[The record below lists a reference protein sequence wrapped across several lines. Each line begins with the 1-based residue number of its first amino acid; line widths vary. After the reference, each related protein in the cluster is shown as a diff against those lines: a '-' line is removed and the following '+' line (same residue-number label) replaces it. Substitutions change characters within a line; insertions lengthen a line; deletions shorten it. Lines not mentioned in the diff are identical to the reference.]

1 MMSLA
6 KHGTGRPSRLSAHI
20 PQTMRVART
29 YDIDDHRVESRP
41 VPDLG
46 PRDALI
52 RVRACG
58 LCGSDALDWYV
69 RQKAPTVL
77 GHEPVGEVVAVG
89 PEVTAFRLGQ
99 RVFTHH
105 HVPCGECHT
114 CRRGF
119 ETNCERFRA
128 TALDPGGFAE
138 FLRIPAENLEADT
151 LALPD
156 RMSDVEGTFIEPL
169 ACALRPFRR
178 VTLTPEDTVAIV
190 GLGVMGQLLV
200 QVARARGAGRVA
212 GLDFVESRRE
222 LAMRLGAHLALDPCQ
237 DAPARLWEATG
248 GLGADLVIVGPGS
261 PEAVDLGIALAGRG
275 GTVVLFSPT
284 EPARRLA
291 VDGHG
296 LYFRE
301 LTLTASYSCG
311 PRETREALDLLASGA
326 IRVEPLVTHR
336 FGLEG
341 LGEALRLAR
350 SKGEALKSLIV
361 PGP

>member
-1 MMSLA
+1 M
-6 KHGTGRPSRLSAHI
+6 
-20 PQTMRVART
+20 
-29 YDIDDHRVESRP
+29 
-41 VPDLG
+41 
-46 PRDALI
+46 
-52 RVRACG
+52 
-58 LCGSDALDWYV
+58 
-69 RQKAPTVL
+69 
-77 GHEPVGEVVAVG
+77 
-89 PEVTAFRLGQ
+89 
-99 RVFTHH
+99 
-105 HVPCGECHT
+105 
-114 CRRGF
+114 
-119 ETNCERFRA
+119 
-128 TALDPGGFAE
+128 
-138 FLRIPAENLEADT
+138 
-151 LALPD
+151 
-156 RMSDVEGTFIEPL
+156 
-169 ACALRPFRR
+169 
-178 VTLTPEDTVAIV
+178 
-190 GLGVMGQLLV
+190 
-200 QVARARGAGRVA
+200 
-212 GLDFVESRRE
+212 
-222 LAMRLGAHLALDPCQ
+222 
-237 DAPARLWEATG
+237 
-248 GLGADLVIVGPGS
+248 GPGS